1 MKEKIIKKIYYNKFM
16 SKNGIKIFKSSKSI
30 NSFRKNISSPKF
42 SNNLKSCSNKY
53 ASSSSNNILET
64 VGDISKCV
72 TNTSNNKQQKKRKK
86 EKSMKGRRSRDISKL
101 LKNKERIKI
110 PIGKRMSNNNYNI
123 KLNLIN
129 INNNNS
135 ESNKQPIQKIK
146 VRKDKNG
153 IEINKINKKKV
164 HITFIDNIPNNKRL
178 VEEIPILSYK
188 NYNFINYINKD
199 ENNNKCGVCCFI
211 F

>member
-1 MKEKIIKKIYYNKFM
+1 
-16 SKNGIKIFKSSKSI
+16 
-30 NSFRKNISSPKF
+30 
-42 SNNLKSCSNKY
+42 
-53 ASSSSNNILET
+53 
-64 VGDISKCV
+64 
-72 TNTSNNKQQKKRKK
+72 
-86 EKSMKGRRSRDISKL
+86 MKGRRSRDISKL

-110 PIGKRMSNNNYNI
+110 PIGKRMSNHNCNI
-123 KLNLIN
+123 KLNLNN

-164 HITFIDNIPNNKRL
+164 HITFVDNIPNSKRL

-211 F
+211 FVNIIYKIVIFVRKNWYFFY